1 METEHSAETG
11 SSSFAIPAPGGN
23 PGLLCGRISLD
34 TCFRAYDEPSVPA
47 AGLSVSNFKRAHE
60 GHEDSNTLVPQRTG
74 GRCAMFVKTL
84 WLILAMALFAAPT
97 NAEQIKIAYSGVSA
111 AGTPLWLAKEEGI
124 FAKHGLEAD
133 LVAVRSAPVQV
144 TALVSNEAQFVRGS
158 VSSMLTAAAQGA
170 KLKILLSL
178 FAERASYDFLTS
190 PSITRPADLKGKKI
204 GVQDFSGLLWTL
216 TMLSLREMGLDPQRD
231 HINIQA
237 IGDSTVIAQSLT
249 TGIID
254 AAALDKL
261 QSVRLQALGI
271 KVLLDLSRIAFPS
284 SPFMGAEPF
293 IEKSPQVVEKFIKAL
308 IEASTIMRAQKEKGL
323 AVLQRHIKTDRALA
337 EIGYKNLLDDLTPYT
352 FTTVKGLKTVQE
364 IVALRDPKIAK
375 YNVED
380 LLDQRI
386 LKKVVES
393 GYVEEIERKYKIRS

>member
-1 METEHSAETG
+1 MSGKKAW
-11 SSSFAIPAPGGN
+11 
-23 PGLLCGRISLD
+23 
-34 TCFRAYDEPSVPA
+34 V
-47 AGLSVSNFKRAHE
+47 
-60 GHEDSNTLVPQRTG
+60 
-74 GRCAMFVKTL
+74 M
-84 WLILAMALFAAPT
+84 LAMTLLAVPV

-111 AGTPLWLAKEEGI
+111 SGTPVWLAKEEGI

-133 LVAVRSAPVQV
+133 LVAVRSAPLQV
-144 TALVSNEAQFVRGS
+144 TALVSNEVQFVRGS
-158 VSSMLTAAAQGA
+158 VSSMLTAASQGA
-170 KLKILLSL
+170 KLKILVSL
-178 FAERASYDFLTS
+178 FAERASYDFLVS

-231 HINIQA
+231 NIAIQA
-237 IGDSTVIAQSLT
+237 IGDSTVIAQSLAS
-249 TGIID
+249 GIID

-261 QSVRLQALGI
+261 QSVRLQALGV
-271 KVLLDLSRIAFPS
+271 KVLLDLGRIAFPS

-293 IEKSPQVVEKFIKAL
+293 IEKNPQTIEKFIRAM
-308 IEASTIMRAQKEKGL
+308 IEASTIMRAQKERGL

-380 LLDQRI
+380 LLDQRV
-386 LKKVVES
+386 LKRVVES
-393 GYVEEIERKYKIRS
+393 GYVEEIERKYKLRS

>member
-1 METEHSAETG
+1 
-11 SSSFAIPAPGGN
+11 
-23 PGLLCGRISLD
+23 
-34 TCFRAYDEPSVPA
+34 
-47 AGLSVSNFKRAHE
+47 
-60 GHEDSNTLVPQRTG
+60 
-74 GRCAMFVKTL
+74 MFVKTL

-261 QSVRLQALGI
+261 QSVRLQGLGI

-284 SPFMGAEPF
+284 SPFMGADPF
-293 IEKSPQVVEKFIKAL
+293 IEKSSQVVEKFIKAL

>member
-1 METEHSAETG
+1 MFAEK
-11 SSSFAIPAPGGN
+11 
-23 PGLLCGRISLD
+23 
-34 TCFRAYDEPSVPA
+34 V
-47 AGLSVSNFKRAHE
+47 
-60 GHEDSNTLVPQRTG
+60 
-74 GRCAMFVKTL
+74 
-84 WLILAMALFAAPT
+84 WLILALTTFAVQV
-97 NAEQIKIAYSGVSA
+97 NAEPIKIAYSGVSA
-111 AGTPLWLAKEEGI
+111 SGTPVWLAKEEGI
-124 FAKHGLEAD
+124 FTKHGLEAD
-133 LVAVRSAPVQV
+133 LVAVRSAPLQV
-144 TALVSNEAQFVRGS
+144 TALVSNEVQFVRGS

-178 FAERASYDFLTS
+178 FAERASYDFLVS
-190 PSITRPADLKGKKI
+190 PAITRPADLKGKKI

-231 HINIQA
+231 NISIQA
-237 IGDSTVIAQSLT
+237 IGDSTVIAQSLA

-254 AAALDKL
+254 AAPLDKL
-261 QSVRLQALGI
+261 QSVRLQGLGV

-293 IEKSPQVVEKFIKAL
+293 IEKNPQVVEKFIKAL
-308 IEASTIMRAQKEKGL
+308 IEASTIMRAQKERGL

-337 EIGYKNLLDDLTPYT
+337 EIGYKNLLEDLTAYT
-352 FTTVKGLKTVQE
+352 FTSVKGLRTIQE

-380 LLDQRI
+380 LLDQRV

>member
-1 METEHSAETG
+1 M
-11 SSSFAIPAPGGN
+11 FAKK
-23 PGLLCGRISLD
+23 
-34 TCFRAYDEPSVPA
+34 V
-47 AGLSVSNFKRAHE
+47 
-60 GHEDSNTLVPQRTG
+60 
-74 GRCAMFVKTL
+74 
-84 WLILAMALFAAPT
+84 WLILALTTFAVQV
-97 NAEQIKIAYSGVSA
+97 NAEPIKIAYSGVSA
-111 AGTPLWLAKEEGI
+111 SGTPVWLAKEEGI
-124 FAKHGLEAD
+124 FTKHGLEAD
-133 LVAVRSAPVQV
+133 LVAVRSAPLQV
-144 TALVSNEAQFVRGS
+144 TALVSNEVQFVRGS

-178 FAERASYDFLTS
+178 FAERASYDFLVS
-190 PSITRPADLKGKKI
+190 PAITRPADLKGKKI

-231 HINIQA
+231 NISIQA
-237 IGDSTVIAQSLT
+237 IGDSTVIAQSLA

-254 AAALDKL
+254 AAPLDKL
-261 QSVRLQALGI
+261 QSVRLQGLGV

-284 SPFMGAEPF
+284 SPFMGAEAF
-293 IEKSPQVVEKFIKAL
+293 IEKNPQVVEKFIKAL
-308 IEASTIMRAQKEKGL
+308 IEASTIMRAQKERGL

-337 EIGYKNLLDDLTPYT
+337 EIGYKNLLEDLTAYT
-352 FTTVKGLKTVQE
+352 FTSLKGLRTVQE

-380 LLDQRI
+380 LLDQRV

>member
-1 METEHSAETG
+1 MLAKK
-11 SSSFAIPAPGGN
+11 
-23 PGLLCGRISLD
+23 LLLI
-34 TCFRAYDEPSVPA
+34 V
-47 AGLSVSNFKRAHE
+47 
-60 GHEDSNTLVPQRTG
+60 
-74 GRCAMFVKTL
+74 AMT
-84 WLILAMALFAAPT
+84 LFAVQV

-111 AGTPLWLAKEEGI
+111 SGTPVWLAKEEGI
-124 FAKHGLEAD
+124 FTKHGLDAD
-133 LVAVRSAPVQV
+133 LVAVRSAPLQV
-144 TALVSNEAQFVRGS
+144 TALVSNEVQFVRGS
-158 VSSMLTAAAQGA
+158 VSSMLTAASQGA

-178 FAERASYDFLTS
+178 FAERASYDFLVS

-231 HINIQA
+231 NIAIQA
-237 IGDSTVIAQSLT
+237 IGDSTVIAQSLAS
-249 TGIID
+249 GIID

-261 QSVRLQALGI
+261 QSVRLQGLGV
-271 KVLLDLSRIAFPS
+271 KVLLDLGRIAFPS

-293 IEKSPQVVEKFIKAL
+293 IEKNQQTVEKFIRAM
-308 IEASTIMRAQKEKGL
+308 IEASTIMRAQNERGL

-380 LLDQRI
+380 LLDQRV

-393 GYVEEIERKYKIRS
+393 GYVEEIERKYKLRS

>member
-1 METEHSAETG
+1 M
-11 SSSFAIPAPGGN
+11 FAKK
-23 PGLLCGRISLD
+23 
-34 TCFRAYDEPSVPA
+34 V
-47 AGLSVSNFKRAHE
+47 
-60 GHEDSNTLVPQRTG
+60 
-74 GRCAMFVKTL
+74 
-84 WLILAMALFAAPT
+84 WLILALTTVAVQG
-97 NAEQIKIAYSGVSA
+97 NAEPIKIAYSGVSA
-111 AGTPLWLAKEEGI
+111 SGTPVWLAKEEGI

-133 LVAVRSAPVQV
+133 LVAVRSAPLQV
-144 TALVSNEAQFVRGS
+144 TALVSNEVQFVRGS

-178 FAERASYDFLTS
+178 FAERASYDFLVS

-231 HINIQA
+231 NISIQA
-237 IGDSTVIAQSLT
+237 IGDSTVIAQSLS

-261 QSVRLQALGI
+261 QSVRLQGLGV

-284 SPFMGAEPF
+284 SPFMGAEAF
-293 IEKSPQVVEKFIKAL
+293 IEKNPQTVEKFIKAL
-308 IEASTIMRAQKEKGL
+308 IESSTIMRAQKERGL

-337 EIGYKNLLDDLTPYT
+337 EIGYKNLLEDLTAYT
-352 FTTVKGLKTVQE
+352 FTSVKGLKTVQE

-380 LLDQRI
+380 LLDQRV

>member
-1 METEHSAETG
+1 
-11 SSSFAIPAPGGN
+11 
-23 PGLLCGRISLD
+23 
-34 TCFRAYDEPSVPA
+34 
-47 AGLSVSNFKRAHE
+47 
-60 GHEDSNTLVPQRTG
+60 
-74 GRCAMFVKTL
+74 MFVKTVG
-84 WLILAMALFAAPT
+84 LILATALFAAPV
-97 NAEQIKIAYSGVSA
+97 NAEPIKIAYSGVSA

-261 QSVRLQALGI
+261 QSVRLQGLGI
-271 KVLLDLSRIAFPS
+271 KVLLDLSRIACPS

-393 GYVEEIERKYKIRS
+393 GYVEEIERKYKIRP

>member
-1 METEHSAETG
+1 M
-11 SSSFAIPAPGGN
+11 FAKK
-23 PGLLCGRISLD
+23 
-34 TCFRAYDEPSVPA
+34 V
-47 AGLSVSNFKRAHE
+47 
-60 GHEDSNTLVPQRTG
+60 
-74 GRCAMFVKTL
+74 
-84 WLILAMALFAAPT
+84 WLILAMTLFAVELK
-97 NAEQIKIAYSGVSA
+97 AEQIKIAYSGVSA
-111 AGTPLWLAKEEGI
+111 AGTPVWLAKEEGI
-124 FAKHGLEAD
+124 FSKHGLEAD
-133 LVAVRSAPVQV
+133 LVAVRSAPLQV
-144 TALVSNEAQFVRGS
+144 TALVSNEVQFVRGS

-178 FAERASYDFLTS
+178 FAERASYDFLVS

-231 HINIQA
+231 NINIQA
-237 IGDSTVIAQSLT
+237 IGDSTVIAQSLA

-261 QSVRLQALGI
+261 QSVRLQGLGV

-293 IEKSPQVVEKFIKAL
+293 IEKNPQVVEKFIKAL
-308 IEASTIMRAQKEKGL
+308 IEASTIMRAQKERGL

-337 EIGYKNLLDDLTPYT
+337 EIGYKNLLEDLTAYT
-352 FTTVKGLKTVQE
+352 FTSVKGLRTVQE

-375 YNVED
+375 YKVED
-380 LLDQRI
+380 LLDQRV

-393 GYVEEIERKYKIRS
+393 GYVEEIERRYKIRS

>member
-1 METEHSAETG
+1 MFIKA
-11 SSSFAIPAPGGN
+11 
-23 PGLLCGRISLD
+23 
-34 TCFRAYDEPSVPA
+34 VW
-47 AGLSVSNFKRAHE
+47 
-60 GHEDSNTLVPQRTG
+60 LV
-74 GRCAMFVKTL
+74 
-84 WLILAMALFAAPT
+84 LATALFAVQV

-178 FAERASYDFLTS
+178 FAERASYDFLVS

-231 HINIQA
+231 QINIQA

-261 QSVRLQALGI
+261 QSVRLQGLGV
-271 KVLLDLSRIAFPS
+271 KVLLDLSRITFPS

-293 IEKSPQVVEKFIKAL
+293 IEKNPQVVEKFIRAL
-308 IEASTIMRAQKEKGL
+308 IEASIIMRAQKEKGL

-352 FTTVKGLKTVQE
+352 FTTVKGLRTVQE

-386 LKKVVES
+386 LKKVVDS
-393 GYVEEIERKYKIRS
+393 GYVEETERKYKIRS

>member
-1 METEHSAETG
+1 M
-11 SSSFAIPAPGGN
+11 FAKK
-23 PGLLCGRISLD
+23 
-34 TCFRAYDEPSVPA
+34 V
-47 AGLSVSNFKRAHE
+47 
-60 GHEDSNTLVPQRTG
+60 
-74 GRCAMFVKTL
+74 
-84 WLILAMALFAAPT
+84 WLILAMTLFAVQVK
-97 NAEQIKIAYSGVSA
+97 AEQIKIAYSGVSA

-124 FAKHGLEAD
+124 FTKHGLEAD
-133 LVAVRSAPVQV
+133 LVAVRSAPLQV
-144 TALVSNEAQFVRGS
+144 TALVSNEVQFVRGS

-178 FAERASYDFLTS
+178 FAERASYDFLVS

-216 TMLSLREMGLDPQRD
+216 TMLSLRELGLDPQRD
-231 HINIQA
+231 NINIQA
-237 IGDSTVIAQSLT
+237 IGDSTVIAQSLA

-261 QSVRLQALGI
+261 QSVRLQGLGV

-284 SPFMGAEPF
+284 SPFMGAESF
-293 IEKSPQVVEKFIKAL
+293 IQKNPQVVENFIKAL
-308 IEASTIMRAQKEKGL
+308 IESSTIMRAQKERGL
-323 AVLQRHIKTDRALA
+323 AVLQRHIKADRALA
-337 EIGYKNLLDDLTPYT
+337 EIGYKNLLDDLTAYT
-352 FTTVKGLKTVQE
+352 FISVKGLRTVQE

-386 LKKVVES
+386 LKKVVQS
-393 GYVEEIERKYKIRS
+393 GYVEEIERRYKIRS